1 MNITYIIG
9 TVAAMGVMITGM
21 MFTTNAAGHFT
32 MSVQQLMNFM
42 DPASIFITIG
52 CTFAVVVASFPPKM
66 LKNLPRHFRIMLNT
80 RKYDPMYYI
89 DQLVEL
95 AQVAR
100 KNGLLALEEKANAQD
115 DPFFKQAIMLIVD
128 ANDADKVRGI
138 LNNDIE
144 CMSAPPP
151 RGGGGV
157 WGGGFR
163 GAERGRPTQKSHV
176 DCRPP
181 RHDGVAGMYERGSS
195 VAPAFGMVGTL
206 VGLINML
213 KNMNL
218 SGDGG
223 SSSIGTD
230 MGTAL
235 ITTLYGCVL
244 AHMIFNPIASNLR
257 TRDEE
262 EVLCKMII
270 VEGIM
275 SIQSGENPKS
285 LREKLLTFVDQNQR
299 GEGGA
304 KGEKKSRGKK
314 KNAE

>member
-1 MNITYIIG
+1 
-9 TVAAMGVMITGM
+9 MGIMIAGM
-21 MFTTNAAGHFT
+21 MFTTDATGAFT
-32 MSVQQLMNFM
+32 TSVKQLMNFV
-42 DPASIFITIG
+42 DPASVLITIG

-80 RKYDPMYYI
+80 KKFDPMYYI

-144 CMSAPPP
+144 CMSA
-151 RGGGGV
+151 
-157 WGGGFR
+157 
-163 GAERGRPTQKSHV
+163 
-176 DCRPP
+176 

-218 SGDGG
+218 SGEGG
-223 SSSIGTD
+223 SSSIGSD

-285 LREKLLTFVDQNQR
+285 LREKLLTFVDQNR
-299 GEGGA
+299 REEGGA

-314 KNAE
+314 KNEE